1 MAKREILRSFT
12 TLKKDEI
19 KELAIG
25 GFDGVHL
32 AHQELIKRISNDNGA
47 VLSIYRDTLALTPK
61 EKRFRYIKNGGF
73 LLNLDDIKELS
84 YKEFIEF
91 LDKNFKN
98 LKKIVVGY
106 DFRYGK
112 DRKGDIDTLK
122 RDFRGEVVVVDEI
135 KRAEI
140 SVHARVIKEL
150 LSRGDIQSANRLL
163 GRKYSISSLVVSGQ
177 GIGKKELFATLNFTQ
192 NGFFLPK
199 DGVYVTN
206 TKIDNT
212 LYRSVT
218 FIGVRSSTDN
228 QFSIESHII
237 GKNFDEVLDKKELEV
252 YFLDFIRENKKFSDL
267 KRLKDQISKDIQY
280 SAKF

>member
-12 TLKKDEI
+12 TLKKDNI
-19 KELAIG
+19 NELAIG

-73 LLNLDDIKELS
+73 LLHLDDIKELS
-84 YKEFIEF
+84 HKEFIEF

-122 RDFRGEVVVVDEI
+122 RDFRGEVVVVDEVKKDGISVHTRVI
-135 KRAEI
+135 KDFLLRAEI
-140 SVHARVIKEL
+140 KKSSE
-150 LSRGDIQSANRLL
+150 LL
-163 GRKYSISSLVVSGQ
+163 GRDYSILSNLKKGQ
-177 GIGKKELFATLNFTQ
+177 GIGKKMLFATLNLTQ
-192 NGFFLPK
+192 NSFFLPK
-199 DGVYVTN
+199 NGVYVTD
-206 TKIDNT
+206 TKIGERV
-212 LYRSVT
+212 YRSVT
-218 FIGVRSSTDN
+218 FIGIRESTDKE
-228 QFSIESHII
+228 FSIESHII
-237 GKNFDEVLDKKELEV
+237 GKNLDLDGYTGEIETV
-252 YFLDFIRENKKFSDL
+252 FFDFIRENRRFDDL
-267 KRLKDQISKDIQY
+267 KDLKEQIKKDIVL
-280 SAKF
+280 SKSF